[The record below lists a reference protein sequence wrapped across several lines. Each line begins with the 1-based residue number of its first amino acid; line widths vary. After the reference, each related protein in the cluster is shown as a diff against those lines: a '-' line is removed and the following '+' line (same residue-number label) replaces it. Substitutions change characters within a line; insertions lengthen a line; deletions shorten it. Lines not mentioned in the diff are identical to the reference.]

1 MEHPVG
7 DFHDELSCR
16 DELTYRN
23 AKTPASCGGRVAT
36 LGVAMALSAGALF
49 FV

>member
-7 DFHDELSCR
+7 DFHDELNSR

-23 AKTPASCGGRVAT
+23 AKSPACFE
-36 LGVAMALSAGALF
+36 AGLPGN
-49 FV
+49 

>member
-23 AKTPASCGGRVAT
+23 AKRPASAE
-36 LGVAMALSAGALF
+36 AGLA
-49 FV
+49 